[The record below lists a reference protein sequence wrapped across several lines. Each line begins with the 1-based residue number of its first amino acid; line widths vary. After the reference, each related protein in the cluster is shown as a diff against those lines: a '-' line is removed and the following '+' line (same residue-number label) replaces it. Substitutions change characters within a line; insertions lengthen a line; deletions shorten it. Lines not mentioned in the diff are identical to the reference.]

1 MLSVWAASPAISTAL
16 CDAWLCDA
24 WWFEAFDGCLRG
36 VAFEPLSRSRLADWF
51 TQMCHCAGSVS
62 LLSGFNGPGAHVALH
77 TVFETLRFPRAE

>member
-36 VAFEPLSRSRLADWF
+36 VAFERFRDLVL
-51 TQMCHCAGSVS
+51 QIGS
-62 LLSGFNGPGAHVALH
+62 HK
-77 TVFETLRFPRAE
+77 TLRWQCEFIKRF